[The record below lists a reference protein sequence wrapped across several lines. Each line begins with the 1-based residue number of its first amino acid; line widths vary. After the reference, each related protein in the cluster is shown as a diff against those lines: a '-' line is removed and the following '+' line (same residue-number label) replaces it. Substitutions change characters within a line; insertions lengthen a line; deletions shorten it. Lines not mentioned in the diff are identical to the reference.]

1 MLRYSSISEKCRRE
15 SSCALL
21 SSCCCS
27 LALLPVL
34 ISSWFSV
41 GVYTC
46 LFPVSAAVPSRAIDD
61 TSDVLPLLHQV
72 RQIVWVAPPPPLR
85 LALLLRT
92 LRCGDPSRVSGFL
105 RLSYPWEISVKM
117 GEHEPDRGCCSFEG
131 SRGQL

>member
-1 MLRYSSISEKCRRE
+1 M
-15 SSCALL
+15 
-21 SSCCCS
+21 
-27 LALLPVL
+27 L

-46 LFPVSAAVPSRAIDD
+46 LFPVRAAVPSRAIDD

-72 RQIVWVAPPPPLR
+72 RQIVGGLPLG
-85 LALLLRT
+85 LVLLLHT
-92 LRCGDPSRVSGFL
+92 LRCGDPPRVSGFL